1 MARESACTAWHL
13 NTVRWIAGVL
23 LAASPAFADPTG
35 RVNAFRAAA
44 GLPEVTLD
52 AKLSAGCAKH
62 AEYLLKNA
70 GSDAIAGLAA
80 HQEQMGL
87 PGASREG
94 ADCGK
99 NADIFQGVA
108 DLDVAVDGFMA
119 GIYHRRPVL
128 DPGLSTI
135 GIGTARLSDGTYI
148 LVLRLSAAN
157 NASGWPIAYPAD
169 HQTAVPLEYGNEIP
183 NPVPG
188 GGPAGYPITL
198 QFPPF
203 DKVTG
208 VRARLRDARGRDV
221 PIHLSDPE
229 QPATSFPQ
237 SGVVSLIPQ
246 QRLAAGAKYTA
257 SVTATWQGKVKTWTW
272 SFTTL
277 ELRAIDAADRDAVAA
292 ALGVPSRVRG
302 VVSHQGHIP
311 GHVFLQLGTGEPM
324 VSVIIPDGVWTEAK
338 LVGKTVEVETS
349 PQLVEHK
356 FLNLPIATAA
366 QLHVVK

>member
-1 MARESACTAWHL
+1 
-13 NTVRWIAGVL
+13 VRWIAGVL
-23 LAASPAFADPTG
+23 LAASPAFADPAA

-44 GLPEVTLD
+44 GLPEVALD
-52 AKLSAGCAKH
+52 AKLSAGCARH
-62 AEYLLKNA
+62 ADYLLKNA
-70 GSDAIAGLAA
+70 GSEAIAGLLA
-80 HQEQMGL
+80 HQEQANL

-99 NADIFQGVA
+99 NADIFNGVA

-135 GIGTARLSDGTYI
+135 GIGTKQLPDGSYI
-148 LVLRLSAAN
+148 LVLRLSAAQK
-157 NASGWPIAYPAD
+157 AEGWPIAYPAD
-169 HQTAVPLEYGNEIP
+169 HQAAVPLEYGNEIP

-188 GGPAGYPITL
+188 GGPAGYPVTL

-208 VRARLRDARGRDV
+208 VHARLSDARGRDV

-229 QPATSFPQ
+229 HPATSFPQ

-246 QRLAAGAKYTA
+246 ARLTAGATYTA
-257 SVTATWQGKVKTWTW
+257 NVTATWQGKQRSWKW
-272 SFTTL
+272 SFKTI
-277 ELRAIDAADRDAVAA
+277 ELRVLDAADRQAVGQ

-302 VVSHQGHIP
+302 TVAHGGHIP
-311 GHVFLQLGTGEPM
+311 GHVFLQLGKGDPM
-324 VSVIIPDGVWTEAK
+324 VSVIIPDAVWGERGDPAK
-338 LVGKTVEVETS
+338 LAGKTVEVEAS
-349 PQLVEHK
+349 PQLVDHK